1 MVRKMKKKLVIFLML
16 LFIILGVKAEGEA
29 TLKNIKVN
37 GKECKCNGYDCEI
50 EVDAKSATITYELV
64 DSSATVD
71 KQSGFTRD
79 LTSATTVIKVVVT
92 NTLNGEKQ
100 EITYNITVN
109 QHEKSGD
116 YTLKSLKVNDT
127 TIELLEEVT
136 NYHYDAKY
144 DEEKIVIIAET
155 NDANAKIV
163 SKLEHDFSL
172 DLSSAALDFDVK
184 AENGDIK
191 TYRIVV
197 SREEKPDTTLKSLKL
212 DHGNIDFKSDVYE
225 YEFTVEYNINAI
237 LVEAVANAEKASVK
251 IEKDDLIVGEN
262 TIKIIVTN
270 EKAESTYLL
279 KVTREPNM
287 DKSQA
292 NLKKIDIVE
301 YPKFNF
307 EENVLDYTLNFTE
320 IPEKLTITA
329 ESINEDSDIEI
340 IGNEDLEDGSKIIIK
355 NTLKEPKITRE
366 YSLTVVLKKSITD
379 SKLAIVIAIVVLI
392 ITMIVLFVLE
402 MRDRKK
408 KRKSAL
414 NKIREL
420 KKKKEEEIEII

>member
-1 MVRKMKKKLVIFLML
+1 ML

-144 DEEKIVIIAET
+144 DEEKIVIAAET

-172 DLSSAALDFDVK
+172 DLSSTALDFDVK

-225 YEFTVEYNINAI
+225 YEFAVEYNINAI

-366 YSLTVVLKKSITD
+366 YSLTIVLKKSIVE

-408 KRKSAL
+408 KRNAAL